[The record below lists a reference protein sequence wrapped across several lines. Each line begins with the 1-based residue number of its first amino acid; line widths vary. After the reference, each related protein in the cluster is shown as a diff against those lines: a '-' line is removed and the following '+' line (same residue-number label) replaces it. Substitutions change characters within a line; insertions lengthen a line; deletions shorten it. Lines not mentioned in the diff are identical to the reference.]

1 MALWSIVV
9 LGVLKTGLN
18 LDWDRLE
25 FHVRDS
31 KLVRQMMG
39 LGAFDDEIQPS
50 RQTLIDNVSLLT
62 PELLK
67 EINDLVIQVADA
79 KVLRKKSG
87 ESFQA
92 RADSFVV
99 ETDVH
104 HPTDVSLLW
113 DAMRSSWTRTA

>member
-1 MALWSIVV
+1 
-9 LGVLKTGLN
+9 
-18 LDWDRLE
+18 
-25 FHVRDS
+25 
-31 KLVRQMMG
+31 MMG

-87 ESFQA
+87 ESICEA
-92 RADSFVV
+92 
-99 ETDVH
+99 T
-104 HPTDVSLLW
+104 L
-113 DAMRSSWTRTA
+113 